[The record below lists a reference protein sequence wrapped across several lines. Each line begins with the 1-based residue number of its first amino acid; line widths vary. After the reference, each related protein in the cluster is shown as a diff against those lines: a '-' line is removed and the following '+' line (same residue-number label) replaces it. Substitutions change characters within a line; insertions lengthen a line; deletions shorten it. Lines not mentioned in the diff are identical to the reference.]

1 VQACTARNAV
11 PATIEAVMAN
21 PAAYLQRCAAVRGL
35 LHGRTLFASVE
46 GYYRAGPLVGGDPSV
61 DPNDRFRIHLDG
73 TAALA
78 ELPRRGF
85 HEAVAIG
92 RIQDCDEMRA
102 AVAAVQP
109 EGGYAFI
116 IGPCHYASGP
126 VIRTTGLRI
135 VREVKPVRLM
145 GEAMR
150 ARVGSLSPAPAAWSE
165 RPKVEALA
173 ADYLSALRSGDRT
186 RFLKL
191 HLASERPNGDAE
203 GDARLAFGKHRGFA
217 ALRRSSGPVETAIL
231 LEHAAGGPDEQ
242 EEDYASWLC
251 FCIEATC
258 AGRWPISA
266 VDADN
271 RPERPYVCTRL
282 TPYQLSSA
290 RVEPAFYTQRRHS
303 GLEEPPPSNRR

>member
-1 VQACTARNAV
+1 V
-11 PATIEAVMAN
+11 PATVEAVMAN
-21 PAAYLQRCAAVRGL
+21 PAAYLDTCAAVRGL

-61 DPNDRFRIHLDG
+61 DPNDRLRIHLDG
-73 TAALA
+73 PEAGRG
-78 ELPRRGF
+78 LPTRGF

-92 RIQDCDEMRA
+92 RIQDCGEMRA
-102 AVAAVQP
+102 IVEASQP
-109 EGGYAFI
+109 KGAYAFI
-116 IGPCHYASGP
+116 TGPCHYASGP
-126 VIRTTGLRI
+126 VTWTTDVRV

-165 RPKVEALA
+165 RPKVDALA
-173 ADYLSALRSGDRT
+173 ADYLSVLRSGDRA

-191 HLASERPNGDAE
+191 HLASERPDGEAE
-203 GDARLAFGKHRGFA
+203 ADARLAFGGHRGFA

-242 EEDYASWLC
+242 EEDYASWIC
-251 FCIEATC
+251 FCVEASC

-271 RPERPYVCTRL
+271 RPERPYVCTHL
-282 TPYQLSSA
+282 TPYQVFRA
-290 RVEPAFYTQRRHS
+290 GVEPAFYTQRGRS